1 MARKVSSRKQ
11 LFLLKMIQNSRR
23 RRSAMQKLIVLLR
36 RRRQL
41 FIRLTFVALLLTFTR
56 NNTTII
62 RYRTC
67 RRLQRN
73 TGWIEQVLNTFSEA
87 RFKSTFRITRETFWY
102 ILSKIQIRLDRQTV
116 TEDPISPACRL
127 AICLYRLARGDYF
140 YTISELFGFGRSTVS
155 VIVNE
160 VTQAIIE
167 VLWDEHVSKHFPRG
181 KQQFEEKMLDMEELW
196 QFPCSWAAIDGCH
209 IPLKCPDGGLSACKE
224 YHNFKNFYSVVLMG
238 LVDAKYRFIWGS
250 SGFPGNSHDS
260 IIFQSTQL
268 WRDLT
273 ERETIPPIAKDLNGT
288 IVPPLILGDSAFPF
302 QSWLKK
308 PFTNAVLTP
317 QQHYFNYRLSR
328 ARMVTEGAYG
338 QLKGR
343 WRVLMRKC
351 ESPPETARMTTLA
364 CIILHNI
371 CIERGDTISKKLDL
385 SIDPATNGRRNR
397 DVIRRQLDMT
407 NCQRVRDNSC
417 QAARIRSALSQMFW
431 EEKQDLGVL

>member
-1 MARKVSSRKQ
+1 
-11 LFLLKMIQNSRR
+11 
-23 RRSAMQKLIVLLR
+23 MQKLIVLLR

-41 FIRLTFVALLLTFTR
+41 LIRLTFVALLLTFFR
-56 NNTTII
+56 NNTTTIH
-62 RYRTC
+62 YRTC

-73 TGWIEQVLNTFSEA
+73 TGWIERVLNTFSEA
-87 RFKSTFRITRETFWY
+87 RFKRTFRITRATFWY

-116 TEDPISPACRL
+116 TEAPISPACRL
-127 AICLYRLARGDYF
+127 AICLYRLVRGDYF

-167 VLWDEHVSKHFPRG
+167 ALWDEHVSKYFPRG

-209 IPLKCPDGGLSACKE
+209 IPLKCPDGGLAACKE

-238 LVDAKYRFIWGS
+238 LVDAEYRFIWGS
-250 SGFPGNSHDS
+250 CGFPGNSHDS

-268 WRDLT
+268 WTDLT

-288 IVPPLILGDSAFPF
+288 TVPPLILGDSAFSF
-302 QSWLKK
+302 QPWLMK

-328 ARMVTEGAYG
+328 ARMVTGSGCARTI
-338 QLKGR
+338 KGK
-343 WRVLMRKC
+343 MA
-351 ESPPETARMTTLA
+351 SS
-364 CIILHNI
+364 N
-371 CIERGDTISKKLDL
+371 
-385 SIDPATNGRRNR
+385 
-397 DVIRRQLDMT
+397 
-407 NCQRVRDNSC
+407 
-417 QAARIRSALSQMFW
+417 
-431 EEKQDLGVL
+431 EEV